1 MVWDRQNHYVRLQ
14 RVCHR
19 QMAPKKKETKKNERC
34 AVQHPFRFN
43 ALRSLLLLPPVLF
56 CSVSLSLSLSHYS
69 RGVWGESLCARLRRT
84 RGHCHFELG
93 IKFAWGLLAR
103 ADGRLG
109 MPLPWWT
116 TTYAPP
122 CTVRHSSPYDLQ
134 YVGVGL
140 YFVIAN
146 PGCTA
151 LDDHML
157 AV

>member
-1 MVWDRQNHYVRLQ
+1 M
-14 RVCHR
+14 
-19 QMAPKKKETKKNERC
+19 
-34 AVQHPFRFN
+34 QHPFRFN
-43 ALRSLLLLPPVLF
+43 ALPSLAAWLLLPPVLF
-56 CSVSLSLSLSHYS
+56 CSVYLSLSLRHCS
-69 RGVWGESLCARLRRT
+69 RGVWGESLCACRLRRT
-84 RGHCHFELG
+84 RGHCYFELG

-109 MPLPWWT
+109 LPLPWWTTTT

-146 PGCTA
+146 PGCTRRSSA
-151 LDDHML
+151 GGL
-157 AV
+157 ATNDVRTTSFDQAAFV

>member
-1 MVWDRQNHYVRLQ
+1 MA
-14 RVCHR
+14 

-43 ALRSLLLLPPVLF
+43 ALPSLAAWLLLPPVLF
-56 CSVSLSLSLSHYS
+56 CSVSLSLSLRHCS
-69 RGVWGESLCARLRRT
+69 RGVWGESLCACRLRRT
-84 RGHCHFELG
+84 RGHCYFELG

-109 MPLPWWT
+109 LPLPWWTTTT

-151 LDDHML
+151 LDDHLL